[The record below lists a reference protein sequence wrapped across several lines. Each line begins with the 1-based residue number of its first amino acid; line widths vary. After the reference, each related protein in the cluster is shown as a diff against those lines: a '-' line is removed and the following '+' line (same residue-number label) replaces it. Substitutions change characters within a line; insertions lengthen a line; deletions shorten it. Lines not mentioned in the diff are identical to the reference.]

1 MYINKTEQDRNTEG
15 VNMAIINKIVSG
27 KYFAVLAITIFVTTG
42 TINAAELEE
51 IIVTAQKRAESLQ
64 DVPISVTTLAGVKMQ
79 QAGINKIEDLQQF
92 VPNLQM
98 TETGISTQVYT
109 PRVRIVVALIFS
121 TGS

>member
-1 MYINKTEQDRNTEG
+1 
-15 VNMAIINKIVSG
+15 MAIINKIVSG